1 MSESKNAA
9 VTIAIWVAIIGL
21 IGTGLKGVLDN
32 WDKIFP
38 PPPTE
43 QTSEPGPADDAAPIP
58 EGQKGAK
65 PGPGTRKP
73 VPKEPATPLLQIP
86 TSESRIVQ
94 ATVTGTVVDEKNQP
108 LAGAEVSCTDCLTKY
123 VAVTGRNGEFSLPF
137 RSEGLEEIHL
147 SVGGYSYPFAI
158 RVNDTRDR
166 LLRVRQ

>member
-1 MSESKNAA
+1 MSESKNA

-21 IGTGLKGVLDN
+21 IGTGIKGVLDN

-43 QTSEPGPADDAAPIP
+43 QVPVSGTTDGAAQMPDT
-58 EGQKGAK
+58 QKGANPGRTAASK
-65 PGPGTRKP
+65 PAPA
-73 VPKEPATPLLQIP
+73 EPASPEVQTGEQ
-86 TSESRIVQ
+86 SNRIVK
-94 ATVTGTVVDEKNQP
+94 ATVTGTVVDEKDQP
-108 LAGAEVSCTDCLTKY
+108 VAGAEVSCTDCLTKN
-123 VAVTGRNGEFSLPF
+123 VAVTGRNGGFTLPF
-137 RSEGLEEIHL
+137 QSEGLEEIHL